1 MTYTAK
7 YRAPKK
13 FLWKTVKNVEADG
26 VEPGLFRYLVLE
38 NGEQFHI
45 PLNSEVWFSKGRH
58 EAIAKKMKQ
67 ESGGQVNP

>member
-1 MTYTAK
+1 MTYTVK
-7 YRAPKK
+7 YRAPKA
-13 FLWKTVKNVEADG
+13 FLWKTIRNVEGDG
-26 VEPGLFRYLVLE
+26 VEPGMFRFFIKE
-38 NGEQFHI
+38 NGEQIHV